1 MLIDVM
7 TKQTL
12 PPRVGESVFERWK
25 TLAAGTVMAVGSLIA
40 ARKAMF

>member
-1 MLIDVM
+1 
-7 TKQTL
+7 
-12 PPRVGESVFERWK
+12 VFERWK